1 MTYVLTIPIRAQ
13 IKNFMLYFEHKTK
26 MTKYN
31 SMDTMDILYDTKKI
45 N

>member
-1 MTYVLTIPIRAQ
+1 MTYVFTIPVRAQ
-13 IKNFMLYFEHKTK
+13 IKNVMLYFEHKTK

-31 SMDTMDILYDTKKI
+31 SMDTMNIVYDTKKM